1 MSSYL
6 RLFAG
11 FFAAPFL
18 PQSYLSPAYRICLTK
33 IHRAGIITLKYII
46 YGKEKMKND
55 YSMYAPEQL
64 QGERRKLHRKL
75 ILPNIFILLISL
87 VAAASLLFGQL
98 LSVSVHI
105 DAQFGETVAQMMSE
119 QSGEEGGADAEA
131 AAKQYAFLF
140 KDAGGREGVKK
151 LFTSALGGLSDTVAR
166 LSEQILPA
174 MISVSVAG
182 AAGADLENAD
192 LENIDTSIFTETI
205 TKLNNQDLEGART
218 EFSSQLD
225 GFLAQFDV
233 TLTED
238 EQAEVMNAYDEL
250 VDAATVDGEFS
261 AANIFSA
268 MGGSGES
275 EGEGGASDMLAILA
289 DPAALADQ
297 LDEETLQTVNLACTG
312 VSAFLLVQAGLWAIL
327 ALFAFL
333 HIFLP
338 NKKVGMWY
346 VKLLCW
352 LPCFIFFIA
361 PPLALAVAPN
371 FIELPAV
378 VSSLAFGGMTFIS
391 GICLLVLWLISI
403 FWCHPIKKRIKRCTD
418 ALRARRA

>member
-1 MSSYL
+1 
-6 RLFAG
+6 
-11 FFAAPFL
+11 
-18 PQSYLSPAYRICLTK
+18 
-33 IHRAGIITLKYII
+33 
-46 YGKEKMKND
+46 MKTD
-55 YSMYAPEQL
+55 YSAYPSEQL
-64 QGERRKLHRKL
+64 QSERRKLHRKL

-119 QSGEEGGADAEA
+119 QAGEEGGADAEA

-140 KDAGGREGVKK
+140 KDADADATISLNPLDIMTAGFDGGREGVKK

-233 TLTED
+233 TLTG
-238 EQAEVMNAYDEL
+238 EQETEVMNAYDEL

-275 EGEGGASDMLAILA
+275 EGEGGAADMLAILA
-289 DPAALADQ
+289 DPGALADQ

-312 VSAFLLVQAGLWAIL
+312 ISAFLFVQVGLWAIL

-352 LPCFIFFIA
+352 LPCFLFFIA

-371 FIELPAV
+371 FVELPAV

>member
-1 MSSYL
+1 
-6 RLFAG
+6 
-11 FFAAPFL
+11 
-18 PQSYLSPAYRICLTK
+18 
-33 IHRAGIITLKYII
+33 
-46 YGKEKMKND
+46 MKTD
-55 YSMYAPEQL
+55 YSAYPSEQL
-64 QGERRKLHRKL
+64 QSERRKLHRKL

-87 VAAASLLFGQL
+87 VAAASLLFAQL

-105 DAQFGETVAQMMSE
+105 DAQFGETVAQIMSE
-119 QSGEEGGADAEA
+119 QAGEEGGADAEA

-140 KDAGGREGVKK
+140 KDADADVTISLNPLDIMTAGFDGGREGVKK

-233 TLTED
+233 TLTG
-238 EQAEVMNAYDEL
+238 EQETEVMNAYDKL

-275 EGEGGASDMLAILA
+275 EGEGGAADMLAILA

-352 LPCFIFFIA
+352 LPCFLFFIA

-371 FIELPAV
+371 FVELPAV

>member
-1 MSSYL
+1 
-6 RLFAG
+6 
-11 FFAAPFL
+11 
-18 PQSYLSPAYRICLTK
+18 
-33 IHRAGIITLKYII
+33 
-46 YGKEKMKND
+46 MKTD
-55 YSMYAPEQL
+55 YSAYPSEQL
-64 QGERRKLHRKL
+64 QSERRKLHRKL

-87 VAAASLLFGQL
+87 VAAASLLFAQL

-140 KDAGGREGVKK
+140 KDADADVTISLNPLDIMTAGFDGGREGVKK

-233 TLTED
+233 TLTG
-238 EQAEVMNAYDEL
+238 EQETEVMNAYDKL

-371 FIELPAV
+371 FVELPAV

>member
-1 MSSYL
+1 M
-6 RLFAG
+6 
-11 FFAAPFL
+11 
-18 PQSYLSPAYRICLTK
+18 K
-33 IHRAGIITLKYII
+33 VN
-46 YGKEKMKND
+46 YGN
-55 YSMYAPEQL
+55 YASEQL
-64 QGERRKLHRKL
+64 QSERRKLHRKL

-87 VAAASLLFGQL
+87 AAAVSLLFGQL

-105 DAQFGETVAQMMSE
+105 DAQFGEAVAQMMSE
-119 QSGEEGGADAEA
+119 QAGEESGAGD

-140 KDAGGREGVKK
+140 KDADADVTVSVRPLDLLAAGFDGGREGVRQ
-151 LFTSALGGLSDTVAR
+151 LFTNALGGLSDTVNE

-192 LENIDTSIFTETI
+192 LENIDTGIFTDTVA
-205 TKLNNQDLEGART
+205 KLNDQDFEGAEA

-225 GFLAQFDV
+225 DFLEQFGV

-238 EQAEVMNAYDEL
+238 ERTQVMSTYDEL
-250 VDAATVDGEFS
+250 VSQATVDGEFN
-261 AANIFSA
+261 AANIFAA
-268 MGGSGES
+268 MGGSGEGS
-275 EGEGGASDMLAILA
+275 EGESGATDILAILS
-289 DPAALADQ
+289 DPGALADQ
-297 LDEETLQTVNLACTG
+297 LDEETLRTVNLACTG
-312 VSAFLLVQAGLWAIL
+312 LSAFLLVQAGLWAIL

-371 FIELPAV
+371 FVELPAV
-378 VSSLAFGGMTFIS
+378 LSSLAFGGMTFIS
-391 GICLLVLWLISI
+391 GICLLALWLISI

>member
-1 MSSYL
+1 
-6 RLFAG
+6 
-11 FFAAPFL
+11 
-18 PQSYLSPAYRICLTK
+18 
-33 IHRAGIITLKYII
+33 
-46 YGKEKMKND
+46 MKTD
-55 YSMYAPEQL
+55 YSAYPSEQL
-64 QGERRKLHRKL
+64 QSERRKLHRKL

-87 VAAASLLFGQL
+87 VAAASLLFAQL

-140 KDAGGREGVKK
+140 KDADADVTISLNPLDIMTAGFDGGREGVKK

-182 AAGADLENAD
+182 AAGADLEDAD

-233 TLTED
+233 TLTG
-238 EQAEVMNAYDEL
+238 EQETEVMNAYDKL

-371 FIELPAV
+371 FVELPAV

>member
-1 MSSYL
+1 
-6 RLFAG
+6 
-11 FFAAPFL
+11 
-18 PQSYLSPAYRICLTK
+18 
-33 IHRAGIITLKYII
+33 
-46 YGKEKMKND
+46 MKTD
-55 YSMYAPEQL
+55 YSAYPSEQL
-64 QGERRKLHRKL
+64 QSERRKLHRKL

-87 VAAASLLFGQL
+87 VAAASLLFAQL

-140 KDAGGREGVKK
+140 KDADADVTISLNPLDIMTAGFDGGREGVKK

-233 TLTED
+233 TLTG
-238 EQAEVMNAYDEL
+238 EQKTEVMNAYDEL

-275 EGEGGASDMLAILA
+275 EGEGGAADMLAILA

-371 FIELPAV
+371 FVELPAV

>member
-1 MSSYL
+1 
-6 RLFAG
+6 
-11 FFAAPFL
+11 
-18 PQSYLSPAYRICLTK
+18 
-33 IHRAGIITLKYII
+33 
-46 YGKEKMKND
+46 MKTD
-55 YSMYAPEQL
+55 YSAYPSEQL
-64 QGERRKLHRKL
+64 QSERRKLHRKL

-87 VAAASLLFGQL
+87 VAAASLLFAQL

-105 DAQFGETVAQMMSE
+105 DAQFGETVAQIMSE
-119 QSGEEGGADAEA
+119 QAGEEGGADAEA

-140 KDAGGREGVKK
+140 KDADADVTISLNPLDIMTAGFDGGREGVKK

-238 EQAEVMNAYDEL
+238 EQTEVMNAYDEL

-261 AANIFSA
+261 AINILTS

-275 EGEGGASDMLAILA
+275 EGEGGAADMLAILA

-312 VSAFLLVQAGLWAIL
+312 LSVFLFVQAGLWAIL
-327 ALFAFL
+327 ALLAFL

-352 LPCFIFFIA
+352 LPCFLFFIA

-371 FIELPAV
+371 FVELPAV

>member
-1 MSSYL
+1 
-6 RLFAG
+6 
-11 FFAAPFL
+11 
-18 PQSYLSPAYRICLTK
+18 
-33 IHRAGIITLKYII
+33 
-46 YGKEKMKND
+46 MKTD
-55 YSMYAPEQL
+55 YSAYPSEQL
-64 QGERRKLHRKL
+64 QSERRKLHRKL

-87 VAAASLLFGQL
+87 VAAASLLFAQL

-140 KDAGGREGVKK
+140 KDADADVTISLNPLDIMTAGFDGGREGVKK

-233 TLTED
+233 TLTG
-238 EQAEVMNAYDEL
+238 EQETEVMNPYDKL
-250 VDAATVDGEFS
+250 VDAATVHGEFS

-275 EGEGGASDMLAILA
+275 EKEGGAADMLAILA

-371 FIELPAV
+371 FVELPAV

>member
-1 MSSYL
+1 
-6 RLFAG
+6 
-11 FFAAPFL
+11 
-18 PQSYLSPAYRICLTK
+18 
-33 IHRAGIITLKYII
+33 
-46 YGKEKMKND
+46 MKTD
-55 YSMYAPEQL
+55 YSAYPSEQL
-64 QGERRKLHRKL
+64 QSERRKLHRKL

-87 VAAASLLFGQL
+87 VAAASLLFAQL

-140 KDAGGREGVKK
+140 KDADADVTISLNPLDIMTAGFDGGREGVKK

-233 TLTED
+233 TLTG
-238 EQAEVMNAYDEL
+238 EQETEVMNAYDKL

-312 VSAFLLVQAGLWAIL
+312 ISAFLFVQAGLWAIL
-327 ALFAFL
+327 ALLAFL

-371 FIELPAV
+371 FVELPAV

>member
-1 MSSYL
+1 M
-6 RLFAG
+6 
-11 FFAAPFL
+11 
-18 PQSYLSPAYRICLTK
+18 K
-33 IHRAGIITLKYII
+33 VN
-46 YGKEKMKND
+46 YGN
-55 YSMYAPEQL
+55 YASEQL
-64 QGERRKLHRKL
+64 QSERRKLHRKL

-87 VAAASLLFGQL
+87 AAAVSLLFGQL

-105 DAQFGETVAQMMSE
+105 DAQFGEAVAQMMSE
-119 QSGEEGGADAEA
+119 QAGEESGAGD

-140 KDAGGREGVKK
+140 KDADADVTVSVRPLDLLAAGFDGGREGVRQ
-151 LFTSALGGLSDTVAR
+151 LITNALGGLSDTVNE

-192 LENIDTSIFTETI
+192 LENIDTGIFADTVA
-205 TKLNNQDLEGART
+205 KLNDQDFEGAEA

-225 GFLAQFDV
+225 GFLAQFGV

-238 EQAEVMNAYDEL
+238 ERAQVMSTYDEL
-250 VDAATVDGEFS
+250 VSQATVDGEFN
-261 AANIFSA
+261 AANIFAA
-268 MGGSGES
+268 MGGSGEGS
-275 EGEGGASDMLAILA
+275 EGEGGATDILAILS
-289 DPAALADQ
+289 DPGAFADQ
-297 LDEETLQTVNLACTG
+297 LDEETLRTVNLACTG
-312 VSAFLLVQAGLWAIL
+312 LSAFLLVQAGLWAIL

-371 FIELPAV
+371 FVELPAV

-391 GICLLVLWLISI
+391 GICLLALWLISI
-403 FWCHPIKKRIKRCTD
+403 FWCHPIKKRIKQCTRV
-418 ALRARRA
+418 LKERRA

>member
-1 MSSYL
+1 
-6 RLFAG
+6 
-11 FFAAPFL
+11 
-18 PQSYLSPAYRICLTK
+18 
-33 IHRAGIITLKYII
+33 
-46 YGKEKMKND
+46 MKTD
-55 YSMYAPEQL
+55 YSAYPSEQL
-64 QGERRKLHRKL
+64 QSERRKLHRKL

-105 DAQFGETVAQMMSE
+105 DAQFGETIAQMMSE
-119 QSGEEGGADAEA
+119 QAGEEGGADAEA

-140 KDAGGREGVKK
+140 KDADADVTISLNPLDIMTAGFNGGREGVKK
-151 LFTSALGGLSDTVAR
+151 LFTSALGGLSDTVAE

-182 AAGADLENAD
+182 TAGADLENTD
-192 LENIDTSIFTETI
+192 LENIDTSIFTDTI
-205 TKLNNQDLEGART
+205 TKLNDQDFEGART

-233 TLTED
+233 TLTG
-238 EQAEVMNAYDEL
+238 EQETEVMNAYDNL

-261 AANIFSA
+261 AANIFAA

-352 LPCFIFFIA
+352 LPCFLFFIA

-371 FIELPAV
+371 FVELPAV

>member
-1 MSSYL
+1 
-6 RLFAG
+6 
-11 FFAAPFL
+11 
-18 PQSYLSPAYRICLTK
+18 
-33 IHRAGIITLKYII
+33 
-46 YGKEKMKND
+46 MKTD
-55 YSMYAPEQL
+55 YSAYPSEQL
-64 QGERRKLHRKL
+64 QSERRKLHRKL

-140 KDAGGREGVKK
+140 KDADADVTISLNPLDIMTAGFDGGREGVKK

-233 TLTED
+233 TLTG
-238 EQAEVMNAYDEL
+238 EQETEVMNAYDKL

-371 FIELPAV
+371 FVELPAV

>member
-1 MSSYL
+1 
-6 RLFAG
+6 
-11 FFAAPFL
+11 
-18 PQSYLSPAYRICLTK
+18 
-33 IHRAGIITLKYII
+33 
-46 YGKEKMKND
+46 MKTD
-55 YSMYAPEQL
+55 YSAYPSEQL
-64 QGERRKLHRKL
+64 QSERRKLHRKL

-131 AAKQYAFLF
+131 AANQYAFLF
-140 KDAGGREGVKK
+140 KDADADATISLNPLDIMTAGFNGGREGVKK

-250 VDAATVDGEFS
+250 VKQATVDGEFS

-275 EGEGGASDMLAILA
+275 EKEGGAADMLAILA

-361 PPLALAVAPN
+361 PPAALAVAPN
-371 FIELPAV
+371 FVELPAV

>member
-1 MSSYL
+1 
-6 RLFAG
+6 
-11 FFAAPFL
+11 
-18 PQSYLSPAYRICLTK
+18 
-33 IHRAGIITLKYII
+33 
-46 YGKEKMKND
+46 MKTD
-55 YSMYAPEQL
+55 YSAYPSEQL
-64 QGERRKLHRKL
+64 QSERRKLHRKL

-87 VAAASLLFGQL
+87 VAAASLLFAQL

-140 KDAGGREGVKK
+140 KDADADVTISLNPLDIMTAGFDGGREGVKK

-233 TLTED
+233 TLTG
-238 EQAEVMNAYDEL
+238 EQETEVMNAYDEL

-312 VSAFLLVQAGLWAIL
+312 ISAFLLVQAGLWAIL

-352 LPCFIFFIA
+352 LPCFLFFIA

-371 FIELPAV
+371 FVELPAV

>member
-1 MSSYL
+1 
-6 RLFAG
+6 
-11 FFAAPFL
+11 
-18 PQSYLSPAYRICLTK
+18 
-33 IHRAGIITLKYII
+33 
-46 YGKEKMKND
+46 MKTD
-55 YSMYAPEQL
+55 YSAYPSEQL
-64 QGERRKLHRKL
+64 QSERRKLHRKL

-119 QSGEEGGADAEA
+119 QAGEEGGADAEA

-140 KDAGGREGVKK
+140 KDADADVTISLNPLDIMTAGFDGGREGVKK

-233 TLTED
+233 TLTGD
-238 EQAEVMNAYDEL
+238 ERAQVMNTYDDM

-275 EGEGGASDMLAILA
+275 EGEGGAADMLAILA
-289 DPAALADQ
+289 DPGALADQ

-371 FIELPAV
+371 FVELPAV

>member
-1 MSSYL
+1 
-6 RLFAG
+6 
-11 FFAAPFL
+11 
-18 PQSYLSPAYRICLTK
+18 
-33 IHRAGIITLKYII
+33 
-46 YGKEKMKND
+46 MKND

-64 QGERRKLHRKL
+64 QSERRKLHRKL

-119 QSGEEGGADAEA
+119 QAGEEGGADAEA

-140 KDAGGREGVKK
+140 KDADADVTISLNPLDIIAAGFDGGREGVKK

-174 MISVSVAG
+174 MISVIVAG
-182 AAGADLENAD
+182 AAGADLENAG

-233 TLTED
+233 TLTG
-238 EQAEVMNAYDEL
+238 EQETEVMNAYDEL
-250 VDAATVDGEFS
+250 VKQATVDGEFS

-275 EGEGGASDMLAILA
+275 EGEGGAADMLAILA

-312 VSAFLLVQAGLWAIL
+312 LSVFLFVQAGLWAIL
-327 ALFAFL
+327 ALLAFL

-361 PPLALAVAPN
+361 PPAALAVAPN
-371 FIELPAV
+371 FVELPAV

>member
-1 MSSYL
+1 MT
-6 RLFAG
+6 AG
-11 FFAAPFL
+11 F
-18 PQSYLSPAYRICLTK
+18 
-33 IHRAGIITLKYII
+33 
-46 YGKEKMKND
+46 D
-55 YSMYAPEQL
+55 
-64 QGERRKLHRKL
+64 
-75 ILPNIFILLISL
+75 
-87 VAAASLLFGQL
+87 
-98 LSVSVHI
+98 
-105 DAQFGETVAQMMSE
+105 
-119 QSGEEGGADAEA
+119 
-131 AAKQYAFLF
+131 
-140 KDAGGREGVKK
+140 GGREGVKK

-174 MISVSVAG
+174 MISMSVAG

-297 LDEETLQTVNLACTG
+297 LDEETLQTVNLVCTCLS
-312 VSAFLLVQAGLWAIL
+312 VFVLMQAALWAIL

-352 LPCFIFFIA
+352 LPCFLFFIA

-371 FIELPAV
+371 FVELPAV

>member
-1 MSSYL
+1 
-6 RLFAG
+6 
-11 FFAAPFL
+11 
-18 PQSYLSPAYRICLTK
+18 
-33 IHRAGIITLKYII
+33 
-46 YGKEKMKND
+46 MKTD
-55 YSMYAPEQL
+55 YSAYPSEQL
-64 QGERRKLHRKL
+64 QSERRKLHRKL

-131 AAKQYAFLF
+131 AANQYAFLF
-140 KDAGGREGVKK
+140 KDADADATISLNPLDIMTAGFDGGREGVKK

-250 VDAATVDGEFS
+250 VKQATVDGEFS

-275 EGEGGASDMLAILA
+275 EKEGGAADMLAILA

-361 PPLALAVAPN
+361 PPAALAVAPN
-371 FIELPAV
+371 FVELPAV

>member
-1 MSSYL
+1 
-6 RLFAG
+6 
-11 FFAAPFL
+11 
-18 PQSYLSPAYRICLTK
+18 
-33 IHRAGIITLKYII
+33 
-46 YGKEKMKND
+46 MKTD
-55 YSMYAPEQL
+55 YSAYPSEQL
-64 QGERRKLHRKL
+64 QSERRKLHRKL

-87 VAAASLLFGQL
+87 VAAASLLFAQL

-105 DAQFGETVAQMMSE
+105 DAQFGETVAQIMSE
-119 QSGEEGGADAEA
+119 QAGEEGGADAEA

-140 KDAGGREGVKK
+140 KDADADVTISLNPLDIMTAGFDGGREGVKK

-166 LSEQILPA
+166 LSEQVLPA
-174 MISVSVAG
+174 VISVGVAG

-233 TLTED
+233 TLTG
-238 EQAEVMNAYDEL
+238 EQETEVMNAYDEL

-275 EGEGGASDMLAILA
+275 EGEGGAADMLAILA

-361 PPLALAVAPN
+361 PPAALAVAPN
-371 FIELPAV
+371 FVELPAV

-403 FWCHPIKKRIKRCTD
+403 FWCHPIKNRIKRCTD
-418 ALRARRA
+418 ALRARTA

>member
-1 MSSYL
+1 
-6 RLFAG
+6 
-11 FFAAPFL
+11 
-18 PQSYLSPAYRICLTK
+18 
-33 IHRAGIITLKYII
+33 
-46 YGKEKMKND
+46 MKTD
-55 YSMYAPEQL
+55 YSAYPSEQL

-87 VAAASLLFGQL
+87 VAAASLLFAQL

-105 DAQFGETVAQMMSE
+105 DAQFGETVAQMMSA

-140 KDAGGREGVKK
+140 KDADADVTISLNPLDIMTAGFDGGREGVKK

-233 TLTED
+233 TLTG
-238 EQAEVMNAYDEL
+238 EQETEVMNAYDKL

-371 FIELPAV
+371 FVELPAV

>member
-1 MSSYL
+1 
-6 RLFAG
+6 
-11 FFAAPFL
+11 
-18 PQSYLSPAYRICLTK
+18 
-33 IHRAGIITLKYII
+33 
-46 YGKEKMKND
+46 MKND

-64 QGERRKLHRKL
+64 QSERRKLHRKL

-119 QSGEEGGADAEA
+119 QAGEEGGADAEA

-140 KDAGGREGVKK
+140 KDADADVTISLNPLDIMTAGFDGGREGVKK

-182 AAGADLENAD
+182 AAGAGLENAD

-233 TLTED
+233 TLTGD
-238 EQAEVMNAYDEL
+238 ERAQVMNTYDDM

-261 AANIFSA
+261 AINILTS

-275 EGEGGASDMLAILA
+275 EGEGGAADMLAILA

-312 VSAFLLVQAGLWAIL
+312 ISAFLFVQAGLWAIL

-352 LPCFIFFIA
+352 LPCFVFFIA
-361 PPLALAVAPN
+361 PPAALAVAPN
-371 FIELPAV
+371 FVELPAV

>member
-1 MSSYL
+1 
-6 RLFAG
+6 
-11 FFAAPFL
+11 
-18 PQSYLSPAYRICLTK
+18 
-33 IHRAGIITLKYII
+33 
-46 YGKEKMKND
+46 MKTD
-55 YSMYAPEQL
+55 YSAYPSEQL
-64 QGERRKLHRKL
+64 QSERRKLHRKL

-87 VAAASLLFGQL
+87 VAAASLLFAQL

-119 QSGEEGGADAEA
+119 QAGEEGGADAEA

-140 KDAGGREGVKK
+140 KDADADVTISLNPLDIMTAGFDGGREGVKK

-233 TLTED
+233 TLTG
-238 EQAEVMNAYDEL
+238 EQETEVMNAYDEL

-275 EGEGGASDMLAILA
+275 EGEGGAADMLAILA

-352 LPCFIFFIA
+352 LPCFLFFIA

-371 FIELPAV
+371 FVELPAV

>member
-1 MSSYL
+1 
-6 RLFAG
+6 
-11 FFAAPFL
+11 
-18 PQSYLSPAYRICLTK
+18 
-33 IHRAGIITLKYII
+33 
-46 YGKEKMKND
+46 MKND

-64 QGERRKLHRKL
+64 QSERRKLHRKL

-140 KDAGGREGVKK
+140 KNADADVTISLNPFDIMTAGFDGGREGVKK

-250 VDAATVDGEFS
+250 VKQATVDGEFS
-261 AANIFSA
+261 AINILTS

-275 EGEGGASDMLAILA
+275 EGEGGAADILAILA

-312 VSAFLLVQAGLWAIL
+312 ISAFLFVQAGLWAIL
-327 ALFAFL
+327 ALLAFL

-361 PPLALAVAPN
+361 PPAALAVAPN
-371 FIELPAV
+371 FVELPAV

-391 GICLLVLWLISI
+391 GICLLVLWLVSI

-418 ALRARRA
+418 ALRSRRA

>member
-1 MSSYL
+1 
-6 RLFAG
+6 
-11 FFAAPFL
+11 
-18 PQSYLSPAYRICLTK
+18 
-33 IHRAGIITLKYII
+33 
-46 YGKEKMKND
+46 MKTD
-55 YSMYAPEQL
+55 YSAYPSEQL

-119 QSGEEGGADAEA
+119 QAGEEGGADAEA

-140 KDAGGREGVKK
+140 KDADADVTISLNPLDIMTAGFDGGREGVKK

-233 TLTED
+233 TLTG
-238 EQAEVMNAYDEL
+238 EQKTEVMNAYDEL

-275 EGEGGASDMLAILA
+275 EGEGGAADMLAILA

-312 VSAFLLVQAGLWAIL
+312 ISAFLLVQAGLWAIL

-371 FIELPAV
+371 FVELPAV

>member
-1 MSSYL
+1 
-6 RLFAG
+6 
-11 FFAAPFL
+11 
-18 PQSYLSPAYRICLTK
+18 
-33 IHRAGIITLKYII
+33 
-46 YGKEKMKND
+46 MKTD
-55 YSMYAPEQL
+55 YSAYPSEQL
-64 QGERRKLHRKL
+64 QSERRKLHRKL

-87 VAAASLLFGQL
+87 VAAASLLFAQL

-119 QSGEEGGADAEA
+119 QAGEEGGADAEA

-140 KDAGGREGVKK
+140 KDADADVTISLNPLDIMTAGFDGGREGVKK

-233 TLTED
+233 TLTG
-238 EQAEVMNAYDEL
+238 EQETEVMNAYDKL

-371 FIELPAV
+371 FVELPAV

>member
-1 MSSYL
+1 
-6 RLFAG
+6 
-11 FFAAPFL
+11 
-18 PQSYLSPAYRICLTK
+18 
-33 IHRAGIITLKYII
+33 
-46 YGKEKMKND
+46 MKND

-64 QGERRKLHRKL
+64 QSERRKLHRKL

-87 VAAASLLFGQL
+87 VAAASLLFAQL

-119 QSGEEGGADAEA
+119 QAGEEGGADAEA

-140 KDAGGREGVKK
+140 KDADADVTISLNPLDIMTAGFDGGREGVKK

-233 TLTED
+233 TLTG
-238 EQAEVMNAYDEL
+238 EQKTEVMNAYDEL
-250 VDAATVDGEFS
+250 VKQATVDGEFS

-275 EGEGGASDMLAILA
+275 EGEGGAADMLAILA
-289 DPAALADQ
+289 DP
-297 LDEETLQTVNLACTG
+297 VACTG
-312 VSAFLLVQAGLWAIL
+312 ISAFLFVQAGLWAIL

-361 PPLALAVAPN
+361 PPAALAVAPN
-371 FIELPAV
+371 FVELPAV

>member
-1 MSSYL
+1 
-6 RLFAG
+6 
-11 FFAAPFL
+11 
-18 PQSYLSPAYRICLTK
+18 
-33 IHRAGIITLKYII
+33 
-46 YGKEKMKND
+46 MKTD
-55 YSMYAPEQL
+55 YSAYPSEQL
-64 QGERRKLHRKL
+64 QSERRKLHRKL

-140 KDAGGREGVKK
+140 KDADADVTISLNPLDIMTAGFDGGREGVKK

-174 MISVSVAG
+174 MISMSVAG

-297 LDEETLQTVNLACTG
+297 LDEETLQTVNLVCTCLS
-312 VSAFLLVQAGLWAIL
+312 VFVLMQAALWAIL
-327 ALFAFL
+327 ALFALL

-352 LPCFIFFIA
+352 LPCFLFFIA

-371 FIELPAV
+371 FVELPAV

>member
-1 MSSYL
+1 
-6 RLFAG
+6 
-11 FFAAPFL
+11 
-18 PQSYLSPAYRICLTK
+18 
-33 IHRAGIITLKYII
+33 
-46 YGKEKMKND
+46 MKTD
-55 YSMYAPEQL
+55 YSAYPSEQL
-64 QGERRKLHRKL
+64 QSERRKLHRKL

-87 VAAASLLFGQL
+87 VAAASLLFAQL

-119 QSGEEGGADAEA
+119 QAGEEGGADAEA

-140 KDAGGREGVKK
+140 KDADADVTISLNPLDIMTAGFDGGREGVKK

-233 TLTED
+233 TLTG
-238 EQAEVMNAYDEL
+238 EQKTEVMNAYDEL
-250 VDAATVDGEFS
+250 VKQATVDGEFS

-275 EGEGGASDMLAILA
+275 EGEGGAADMLAILA

-371 FIELPAV
+371 FVELPAV

>member
-1 MSSYL
+1 
-6 RLFAG
+6 
-11 FFAAPFL
+11 
-18 PQSYLSPAYRICLTK
+18 
-33 IHRAGIITLKYII
+33 
-46 YGKEKMKND
+46 MKTD
-55 YSMYAPEQL
+55 YSAYPSEQL
-64 QGERRKLHRKL
+64 QSERRKLHRKL

-87 VAAASLLFGQL
+87 VAAASLLFAQL

-140 KDAGGREGVKK
+140 KDADADVTISLNPLDIMTAGFDGGREGVKK

-182 AAGADLENAD
+182 AEGADLVEA
-192 LENIDTSIFTETI
+192 LLTNIDTSIFTQTI
-205 TKLNNQDLEGART
+205 AILNNQDLEGART

-233 TLTED
+233 TLTG
-238 EQAEVMNAYDEL
+238 EQETEVMNAYDKL

-371 FIELPAV
+371 FVELPAV

>member
-1 MSSYL
+1 M
-6 RLFAG
+6 
-11 FFAAPFL
+11 
-18 PQSYLSPAYRICLTK
+18 K
-33 IHRAGIITLKYII
+33 VN
-46 YGKEKMKND
+46 YGN
-55 YSMYAPEQL
+55 YASEQL
-64 QGERRKLHRKL
+64 QSERRKLHRKL

-87 VAAASLLFGQL
+87 AAAVSLLFGQL

-105 DAQFGETVAQMMSE
+105 DAQFGEAVAQMMSE
-119 QSGEEGGADAEA
+119 QVGEESGAGD

-140 KDAGGREGVKK
+140 KDADADVTVSVRPLDLLAAGFDGGREGMRQ
-151 LFTSALGGLSDTVAR
+151 LITNALGGLSDTVNE

-192 LENIDTSIFTETI
+192 LENIDTGIFTDTVA
-205 TKLNNQDLEGART
+205 KLNDQDFEGAEA

-225 GFLAQFDV
+225 GFLAQFGV

-238 EQAEVMNAYDEL
+238 ERAQVMSTYDEL
-250 VDAATVDGEFS
+250 VSQATVDGEFN
-261 AANIFSA
+261 AANIFAA
-268 MGGSGES
+268 MGGSGEGS
-275 EGEGGASDMLAILA
+275 EGEGGATDILAILS
-289 DPAALADQ
+289 DPGAFADQ
-297 LDEETLQTVNLACTG
+297 LDEETLRTVNLACTG
-312 VSAFLLVQAGLWAIL
+312 LSAFLLVQAGLWAIL

-371 FIELPAV
+371 FVELPAV
-378 VSSLAFGGMTFIS
+378 LSSLAFGGMTFIS
-391 GICLLVLWLISI
+391 GICLLALWLISI
-403 FWCHPIKKRIKRCTD
+403 FWCHPIKKRIKQCTRV
-418 ALRARRA
+418 LKERRA

>member
-1 MSSYL
+1 M
-6 RLFAG
+6 
-11 FFAAPFL
+11 
-18 PQSYLSPAYRICLTK
+18 K
-33 IHRAGIITLKYII
+33 VN
-46 YGKEKMKND
+46 YGN
-55 YSMYAPEQL
+55 YASEQL
-64 QGERRKLHRKL
+64 QSERRKLHRKL

-87 VAAASLLFGQL
+87 AAAVSLLFGQL

-105 DAQFGETVAQMMSE
+105 DAQFGEAVAQMMSE
-119 QSGEEGGADAEA
+119 QAGEESGAGD

-140 KDAGGREGVKK
+140 KDADADVTVSVRPLDLLAAGFDGGREGVRQ
-151 LFTSALGGLSDTVAR
+151 LFTNALGGLSDTVNE

-192 LENIDTSIFTETI
+192 LENIDTGIFTDTVA
-205 TKLNNQDLEGART
+205 KLNDQDFEGAEA

-225 GFLAQFDV
+225 DFLEQFGV

-238 EQAEVMNAYDEL
+238 ERTQVMSTYDEL
-250 VDAATVDGEFS
+250 VSQATVDGEFN
-261 AANIFSA
+261 AANIFAA
-268 MGGSGES
+268 MGGSGEGS
-275 EGEGGASDMLAILA
+275 EGESGATDILAILS
-289 DPAALADQ
+289 DPGALADQ
-297 LDEETLQTVNLACTG
+297 LDEETLRTVNLACTG
-312 VSAFLLVQAGLWAIL
+312 LSAFLLVQAGLWAIL

-371 FIELPAV
+371 FVELPAV
-378 VSSLAFGGMTFIS
+378 LSSLAFGGMTFIS
-391 GICLLVLWLISI
+391 GICLLALWLISI
-403 FWCHPIKKRIKRCTD
+403 FWCHPIKKRIKQCTRV
-418 ALRARRA
+418 LKERRA

>member
-1 MSSYL
+1 
-6 RLFAG
+6 
-11 FFAAPFL
+11 
-18 PQSYLSPAYRICLTK
+18 
-33 IHRAGIITLKYII
+33 
-46 YGKEKMKND
+46 MKTD
-55 YSMYAPEQL
+55 YSAYPSEQL
-64 QGERRKLHRKL
+64 QSERRKLHRKL

-87 VAAASLLFGQL
+87 VAAASLLFAQL

-119 QSGEEGGADAEA
+119 QAGEEGGADAEA

-140 KDAGGREGVKK
+140 KDADADVTISLNPLDIMTAGFDGGREGVKK

-182 AAGADLENAD
+182 TAGADLENTD
-192 LENIDTSIFTETI
+192 LENIDTSIFTDTI
-205 TKLNNQDLEGART
+205 TKLNDQDFEGART
-218 EFSSQLD
+218 EFKD
-225 GFLAQFDV
+225 GITPFLQQFGI
-233 TLTED
+233 TLVEGS
-238 EQAEVMNAYDEL
+238 EEYNQVMDTYDSL
-250 VDAATVDGEFS
+250 VDEMTVDGEFS
-261 AANIFSA
+261 TTNILTA
-268 MGGSGES
+268 MGGSGEGTEES
-275 EGEGGASDMLAILA
+275 GMGDMLAILS
-289 DPAALADQ
+289 DPGTFADQ
-297 LDEETLQTVNLACTG
+297 LDEETLQTVNLVCTCLS
-312 VSAFLLVQAGLWAIL
+312 VFVLMQAALWAIL
-327 ALFAFL
+327 ALFALL

-352 LPCFIFFIA
+352 LPCFLFFIA

-371 FIELPAV
+371 FVELPAV

>member
-1 MSSYL
+1 
-6 RLFAG
+6 
-11 FFAAPFL
+11 
-18 PQSYLSPAYRICLTK
+18 
-33 IHRAGIITLKYII
+33 
-46 YGKEKMKND
+46 MKTD
-55 YSMYAPEQL
+55 YSAYPSEQL

-87 VAAASLLFGQL
+87 VAAASLLFAQL

-140 KDAGGREGVKK
+140 KDADADVTISLNPLDIMTAGFDGGREGVKK

-174 MISVSVAG
+174 MISMSVAG

-233 TLTED
+233 TLTG
-238 EQAEVMNAYDEL
+238 EQKTEVMNAYDEL

-261 AANIFSA
+261 AANIFAA

-352 LPCFIFFIA
+352 LPCFLFFIA

-371 FIELPAV
+371 FVELPAV

>member
-1 MSSYL
+1 
-6 RLFAG
+6 
-11 FFAAPFL
+11 
-18 PQSYLSPAYRICLTK
+18 
-33 IHRAGIITLKYII
+33 
-46 YGKEKMKND
+46 MKTD
-55 YSMYAPEQL
+55 YSAYPSEQL
-64 QGERRKLHRKL
+64 QSERRKLHRKL

-87 VAAASLLFGQL
+87 VAAASLLFAQL

-105 DAQFGETVAQMMSE
+105 DAQFGETVAQIMSE
-119 QSGEEGGADAEA
+119 QAGEEGGADAEA

-140 KDAGGREGVKK
+140 KDADADVTISLNPLDIMTAGFDGGREGVKK

-233 TLTED
+233 TLTG
-238 EQAEVMNAYDEL
+238 EQETEVMNAYDEL
-250 VDAATVDGEFS
+250 VKQATVDGEFS

-361 PPLALAVAPN
+361 PPAALAVAPN

>member
-1 MSSYL
+1 
-6 RLFAG
+6 
-11 FFAAPFL
+11 
-18 PQSYLSPAYRICLTK
+18 
-33 IHRAGIITLKYII
+33 
-46 YGKEKMKND
+46 MKND

-64 QGERRKLHRKL
+64 QSERRKLHRKL

-87 VAAASLLFGQL
+87 VAAASLLFAQL

-140 KDAGGREGVKK
+140 KDADADVTISLNPLDIMTAGFDGGREGVKK

-233 TLTED
+233 ALTG
-238 EQAEVMNAYDEL
+238 EQETEVMNAYDEL

-275 EGEGGASDMLAILA
+275 EGEGGAADMLAILA
-289 DPAALADQ
+289 DPGALADQ
-297 LDEETLQTVNLACTG
+297 LDEETLQTVNLTCTG
-312 VSAFLLVQAGLWAIL
+312 ISAFLFVQAGLWAIL
-327 ALFAFL
+327 ALLAFL

-361 PPLALAVAPN
+361 PPAALAVAPN
-371 FIELPAV
+371 FVELPAV

>member
-1 MSSYL
+1 
-6 RLFAG
+6 
-11 FFAAPFL
+11 
-18 PQSYLSPAYRICLTK
+18 
-33 IHRAGIITLKYII
+33 
-46 YGKEKMKND
+46 MKTD
-55 YSMYAPEQL
+55 YSAYPSEQL

-87 VAAASLLFGQL
+87 VAAASLLFAQL

-105 DAQFGETVAQMMSE
+105 DAQFGETVAQIMSE
-119 QSGEEGGADAEA
+119 QAGEEGGADAEA

-140 KDAGGREGVKK
+140 KDADADVTISLNPLDIMTAGFDGGREGVKK

-233 TLTED
+233 TLTG
-238 EQAEVMNAYDEL
+238 EQETEVMNAYDEL

-361 PPLALAVAPN
+361 PPAALAVAPN
-371 FIELPAV
+371 FVELPAV